1 MIAPRIASL
10 FAKVESAPISL
21 PGRHFPEHR
30 TIKFLS

>member
-10 FAKVESAPISL
+10 FAKVEGVSISL
-21 PGRHFPEHR
+21 PGRHFPEHL